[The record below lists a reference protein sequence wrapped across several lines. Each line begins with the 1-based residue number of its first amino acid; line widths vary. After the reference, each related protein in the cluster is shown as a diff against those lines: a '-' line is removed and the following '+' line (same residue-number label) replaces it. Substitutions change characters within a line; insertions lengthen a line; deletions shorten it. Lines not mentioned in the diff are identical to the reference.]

1 MVRFILCD
9 DDKKQLELLQNLTQ
23 KWTKEHGLEVEL
35 LAFLSAKDLLQQYI
49 PRHEDIVIL
58 DIIMPGMNGL
68 ELAGKLRQSNSD
80 FSLIFLISSR
90 DFALEAYEVHPYGYL
105 LKPTSYDD
113 YSQLL
118 DSLYQKLA
126 QNIIVKSGN
135 ETCSINIDELAWVE
149 AVSRQVVFNL
159 ANGKKI
165 EVRDTFNNIA
175 LKL

>member
-1 MVRFILCD
+1 M
-9 DDKKQLELLQNLTQ
+9 
-23 KWTKEHGLEVEL
+23 
-35 LAFLSAKDLLQQYI
+35 
-49 PRHEDIVIL
+49 IL
-58 DIIMPGMNGL
+58 DIIMPEMNGL
-68 ELAGKLRQSNSD
+68 ELAGKLRQANSD
-80 FSLIFLISSR
+80 FSLIFLTSSR
-90 DFALEAYEVHPYGYL
+90 DFALSASEVHPYGYL
-105 LKPTSYDD
+105 LKPTSYED
-113 YSQLL
+113 YSKLL
-118 DSLYQKLA
+118 DSLYQKLV